1 MKHILLTI
9 LFIFML
15 VPAVFATPDYD
26 YSQDTAKVVVYGVEE
41 AKYNKELY
49 DRLYNAF
56 IKKYTDENGSFS
68 PPVNAY
74 AVEVLEEFNRQKK
87 FYEH

>member
-1 MKHILLTI
+1 MKHIFVASLIILLSAN
-9 LFIFML
+9 
-15 VPAVFATPDYD
+15 VVFAMPDYD
-26 YSQDTAKVVVYGVEE
+26 PAQRNMKVVYVDMS
-41 AKYNKELY
+41 YNAELY
-49 DRLYNAF
+49 DRLYDAF

-87 FYEH
+87 IYDY

>member
-1 MKHILLTI
+1 MKRIFITFLV
-9 LFIFML
+9 LFMTTATVL
-15 VPAVFATPDYD
+15 ATPDYD

-68 PPVNAY
+68 PPINAY
-74 AVEVLEEFNRQKK
+74 AVEVIQEFNKQKK

>member
-1 MKHILLTI
+1 MKRILITSL
-9 LFIFML
+9 L
-15 VPAVFATPDYD
+15 VLLSANVVLAMPDYD
-26 YSQDTAKVVVYGVEE
+26 PAQRNMKVVYVDMS
-41 AKYNKELY
+41 YNAELY
-49 DRLYNAF
+49 DRLYDAF

>member
-1 MKHILLTI
+1 MKRIFITFLV
-9 LFIFML
+9 LFMTT
-15 VPAVFATPDYD
+15 ATVLANPDYD
-26 YSQDTAKVVVYGVEE
+26 YSQETANVVYVDMS
-41 AKYNKELY
+41 YNAELY
-49 DRLYNAF
+49 DRLYDAF

-87 FYEH
+87 IYEY